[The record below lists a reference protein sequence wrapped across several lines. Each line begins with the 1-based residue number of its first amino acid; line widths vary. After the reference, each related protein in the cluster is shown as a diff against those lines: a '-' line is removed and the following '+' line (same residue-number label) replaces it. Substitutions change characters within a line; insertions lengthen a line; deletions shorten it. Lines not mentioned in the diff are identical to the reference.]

1 MDQFTYAERAT
12 DWRGNNNIAES
23 IFAQMDHE
31 RYPVPTWVVVGAGT
45 GGTSAT
51 IGRYVRYLRHPTKVC
66 VVDPENSAFFPAYR
80 DADWTHVTDHGS
92 RIEGI
97 GRQKVEASF
106 QPTVVDRMVHV
117 PDAASLA
124 AMRAATAVL
133 GRRVGGST
141 GTNLWGAFGLIAE
154 MRATGI
160 RGSVVT
166 LLCDG
171 GERYVDTYY
180 SDGWVAAAGIDL
192 APHLAVVD
200 TFLATGEWRG

>member
-1 MDQFTYAERAT
+1 
-12 DWRGNNNIAES
+12 
-23 IFAQMDHE
+23 
-31 RYPVPTWVVVGAGT
+31 VPAWIVVGAGT

-51 IGRYVRYLRHPTKVC
+51 IGRYARYCRYPTKLC
-66 VVDPENSAFFPAYR
+66 VVDPENSAFYPAWE
-80 DADWTHVTDHGS
+80 ASDWSHETGLGS

-97 GRQKVEASF
+97 GRPRVEPSF
-106 QPTVVDRMVHV
+106 QPMLVDRMVHV

-124 AMRAATAVL
+124 AIRAASALL

-154 MRATGI
+154 MRAAGV

-171 GERYVDTYY
+171 GERYVNTYY
-180 SDGWVAAAGIDL
+180 SDEWVAAQGFDL
-192 APHLAVVD
+192 APHLAVLD
-200 TFLATGEWRG
+200 SFLATGIMSSARPAPGT

>member
-1 MDQFTYAERAT
+1 M
-12 DWRGNNNIAES
+12 
-23 IFAQMDHE
+23 
-31 RYPVPTWVVVGAGT
+31 
-45 GGTSAT
+45 
-51 IGRYVRYLRHPTKVC
+51 
-66 VVDPENSAFFPAYR
+66 
-80 DADWTHVTDHGS
+80 
-92 RIEGI
+92 
-97 GRQKVEASF
+97 EASF

-154 MRATGI
+154 MRATGV

-180 SDGWVAAAGIDL
+180 SDEWVAAAGLDL
-192 APHLAVVD
+192 TPHLAVVD